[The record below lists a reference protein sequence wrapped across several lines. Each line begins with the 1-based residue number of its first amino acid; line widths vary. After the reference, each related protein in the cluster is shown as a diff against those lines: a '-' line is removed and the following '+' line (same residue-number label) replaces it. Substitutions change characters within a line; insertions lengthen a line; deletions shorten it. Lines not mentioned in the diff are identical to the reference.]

1 MGNKLIAGIVGPRGS
16 HPSIYSCVLRE
27 NFIKVLKP
35 EEILCNIRKSEEHL
49 QVLNDIETRRLQ
61 YKFGERRLGHI
72 RIITELQSK
81 YGFDENAQKV
91 FELMIYNILI
101 FIHGF
106 QYVLCIHSHM
116 G

>member
-49 QVLNDIETRRLQ
+49 QVLNDIETRRELLQ
-61 YKFGERRLGHI
+61 NCKVNTDLMKMPKNHH
-72 RIITELQSK
+72 
-81 YGFDENAQKV
+81 YG
-91 FELMIYNILI
+91 I
-101 FIHGF
+101 
-106 QYVLCIHSHM
+106 S
-116 G
+116 